1 MQINDPFRIN
11 DWNIKHF
18 LAVILAVQAAVLL
31 VVGLSINGTDLPIIR
46 QIVLFVYLIFIPG
59 ILILRALNL
68 HDLGSVNTTLY
79 SIGLSLVTTMLI
91 GLSLNV
97 LLPLAGYT
105 SPITLSPLTAALTAF
120 VLVMCVLCYVRD
132 RHYEGDA
139 VVELEVSMVPWSLL
153 LMLVPF
159 TAVFGT
165 YLVNNYSDNILLL
178 LMIAII
184 GVIVLLVGFTRLVP
198 KKLFPLVIFVIA
210 LSLLFHNSLI
220 SDNLVGWDIHQEKYL
235 ADSTIIDG
243 HWDVSVNHV
252 INSMLSIM
260 LLAPIISILTNID
273 IIWVYKIIFPLF
285 FALVPVVLYQ
295 VYRKQS
301 DEKLAFMAAF
311 FFVSLVVFFSEMLS
325 LARQELAELFLSL
338 ILLLIVD
345 RSMNKSRWSLLFLAF
360 AIALV
365 LSHYGL
371 TYIFIGTIIV
381 GWALIYVV
389 SKLRKSSLQDV
400 NRRLGPMVIVALL
413 AFCAIWYIYTS
424 TSNPLTTML
433 YFSNRIEKPIEAAV
447 TDFMTPET
455 AAPTLTPGAT
465 PVITPIPGGTPV
477 PTAKPIS
484 GTPTPPPATTQ
495 PIQLI
500 SSSGQASFLHR
511 MFLYLLLST
520 QGLIVVGL
528 LTALFAGWPMQIRRE
543 FFALALINLMMLGA
557 ALVVPYF
564 ASSLNTTRTYQIALI
579 FLAPF
584 FVLGWVNVFKAA
596 GKITKRSMPGTVSV
610 AIAALSVFMVL
621 YLIFNTG
628 MVFEIA
634 RDVPMS
640 YSLDKQGANVSY
652 TIYNSM
658 EKAGAEW
665 SISVQQ
671 AIERSNNMTYTPPI
685 FSDIY
690 RWLFLQDWNASRSYL
705 IPFVVNNTPPGSY
718 VYLGTYNV
726 LDDKAIQIMT
736 AGQVQ
741 MTVQLDLKGFKDT
754 RNKIYANGG
763 SEVYN

>member
-11 DWNIKHF
+11 DWNIKPF
-18 LAVILAVQAAVLL
+18 LVVVLAIQAAVLL
-31 VVGLSINGTDLPIIR
+31 VVGLNLNGIELPIIR
-46 QIVLFVYLIFIPG
+46 QIVLFVYLIFVPG

-79 SIGLSLVTTMLI
+79 SIGLSIVTMMLV

-97 LLPLAGYT
+97 FLPLAGYPH
-105 SPITLSPLTAALTAF
+105 PITLFPLTAALAAF
-120 VLVMCVLCYVRD
+120 VLVMCAICYVRD
-132 RHYEGDA
+132 RHHAGNA
-139 VVELEVSMVPWSLL
+139 VVEVEVSLVPRALL

-184 GVIVLLVGFTRLVP
+184 GAIVLVIGFTGLIPR
-198 KKLFPLVIFVIA
+198 KLFPLVIFVIA

-220 SDNLVGWDIHQEKYL
+220 SENLVGWDIHQEKYL
-235 ADSTIIDG
+235 ADSTILNG
-243 HWDVSVNHV
+243 YWDVSINHV
-252 INSMLSIM
+252 INSMLSVM
-260 LLAPIISILTNID
+260 LLAPIISILTNME
-273 IIWVYKIIFPLF
+273 IIWVYKIIYPLL
-285 FALVPVVLYQ
+285 FAVMPVVLYQ

-301 DEKLAFMAAF
+301 DEKLAFMATF
-311 FFVSLVVFFSEMLS
+311 VFVSLVVFFSEMLS
-325 LARQELAELFLSL
+325 LARQEIAELILAL

-345 RSMNKSRWSLLFLAF
+345 RSMNKSRWSLLFIAF
-360 AIALV
+360 CIALV

-371 TYIFIGTIIV
+371 TYIFIGTIIL
-381 GWALIYVV
+381 GWALVYVA
-389 SKLRKSSLQDV
+389 SKLRKSSLRDV
-400 NRRLGPMVIVALL
+400 NRRLGPMLIVALL

-424 TSNPLTTML
+424 TANPLTTAL
-433 YFSNRIEKPIEAAV
+433 YFSSRIEKPVEAMV
-447 TDFMTPET
+447 TDLLKPDTP
-455 AAPTLTPGAT
+455 APTLTPAAT
-465 PVITPIPGGTPV
+465 PVITPKPGGTPV
-477 PTAKPIS
+477 ATNKPVVA
-484 GTPTPPPATTQ
+484 TPTPPPVTTQ

-500 SSSGQASFLHR
+500 SSGGQVSFLHR
-511 MFLYLLLST
+511 MFVYLLLST

-543 FFALALINLMMLGA
+543 FFALALVNLMMLGT
-557 ALVVPYF
+557 ALVLPYF

-596 GKITKRSMPGTVSV
+596 GKLLKRSRTGTLSV
-610 AIAALSVFMVL
+610 AIAALSVFLVL

-628 MVFEIA
+628 MVFEIT

-652 TIYNSM
+652 TIYNNM

-665 SISVQQ
+665 SIDAQQ
-671 AIERSNNMTYTPPI
+671 DIARSNNRTYTPPI
-685 FSDIY
+685 FSDMY

-705 IPFVVNNTPPGSY
+705 IPFVVNNTPQGSY
-718 VYLGTYNV
+718 VYLGTFNV
-726 LDDKAIQIMT
+726 LDHKAIQIQT
-736 AGQVQ
+736 VGQVQ
-741 MTVQLDLKGFKDT
+741 VTVQLDLKGLKNI

-763 SEVYN
+763 SEVFY

>member
-11 DWNIKHF
+11 DWNIKQF
-18 LAVILAVQAAVLL
+18 LAVILAIQAAVLL
-31 VVGLSINGTDLPIIR
+31 VVGLSIYGTDLPIIR

-79 SIGLSLVTTMLI
+79 AIGLSLVTAMLI

-97 LLPLAGYT
+97 LLPLAGYM

-139 VVELEVSMVPWSLL
+139 VVELDISLVPRALL

-159 TAVFGT
+159 LAVFGT
-165 YLVNNYSDNILLL
+165 YLVNNNSDNILLL

-184 GVIVLLVGFTRLVP
+184 GVIVLLIGFTGLIP

-220 SDNLVGWDIHQEKYL
+220 SDNLVGWDIHQEKFL

-243 HWDVSVNHV
+243 HWDVSLDHV

-273 IIWVYKIIFPLF
+273 IIWVYKIIYPLL

-311 FFVSLVVFFSEMLS
+311 LLVSLVVFFSEMLS
-325 LARQELAELFLSL
+325 LARQEIAELFLSL
-338 ILLLIVD
+338 ILLLIID

-371 TYIFIGTIIV
+371 TYIFIGTIIA

-389 SKLRKSSLQDV
+389 SKLRKNSLQDV

-424 TSNPLTTML
+424 ASNPLTTML

-455 AAPTLTPGAT
+455 PAPTLTPGAT
-465 PVITPIPGGTPV
+465 PIITPVPGGTPV
-477 PTAKPIS
+477 PTTKPIS
-484 GTPTPPPATTQ
+484 GTPTPPPTTQ

-528 LTALFAGWPMQIRRE
+528 VTALFAGWPMQIRRE
-543 FFALALINLMMLGA
+543 FFALALINLMMLVA

-584 FVLGWVNVFKAA
+584 FVLGWINIFKAA
-596 GKITKRSMPGTVSV
+596 GKITRRSMTGTMRV
-610 AIAALSVFMVL
+610 AIALLSVFLVL

-628 MVFEIA
+628 MIFEIT

-652 TIYNSM
+652 AIYNNM

-665 SISVQQ
+665 SIGVQH
-671 AIERSNNMTYTPPI
+671 AIERSNNNTYTPPI

-705 IPFVVNNTPPGSY
+705 IPFVVNSTPPGSY

-726 LDDKAIQIMT
+726 LDDKAVQLMT

-741 MTVQLDLKGFKDT
+741 ITVQLDLKGFKDT

>member
-11 DWNIKHF
+11 DWNIKPF
-18 LAVILAVQAAVLL
+18 LVIVLAIQAAVLL
-31 VVGLSINGTDLPIIR
+31 VVGLNLNGTELPIIR
-46 QIVLFVYLIFIPG
+46 QIVLFVYLIFVPG

-68 HDLGSVNTTLY
+68 HDLGSVNTMLY
-79 SIGLSLVTTMLI
+79 SIGLSLVATMLV

-105 SPITLSPLTAALTAF
+105 HPITLSPLTAALAAF
-120 VLVMCVLCYVRD
+120 VLVMCVMCYVRD
-132 RHYEGDA
+132 RHYTGNA
-139 VVELEVSMVPWSLL
+139 IVELKGSLVPQALL

-159 TAVFGT
+159 MAVFGT

-178 LMIAII
+178 MMIAVI
-184 GVIVLLVGFTRLVP
+184 GVIVLLIGFTNLIP

-210 LSLLFHNSLI
+210 VSLLLHNSLI
-220 SDNLVGWDIHQEKYL
+220 SENLVGWDIHQEKYL
-235 ADSTIIDG
+235 ADTTINNG
-243 HWDVSVNHV
+243 YWDVSIDHV
-252 INSMLSIM
+252 INSMLSVM
-260 LLAPIISILTNID
+260 LLAPIISILMNLD
-273 IIWVYKIIFPLF
+273 IIWVYKIIFPLL
-285 FALVPVVLYQ
+285 FALMPVVLYQ

-301 DEKLAFMAAF
+301 DEKLAFMATF
-311 FFVSLVVFFSEMLS
+311 TFVSLVVFFSEMLS
-325 LARQELAELFLSL
+325 LARQEIAELFLAL

-345 RSMNKSRWSLLFLAF
+345 RSMNKSRWSLLFLVF
-360 AIALV
+360 SIALV

-371 TYIFIGTIIV
+371 TYIFIGTIILS
-381 GWALIYVV
+381 WALVYVV

-400 NRRLGPMVIVALL
+400 NRRLGPMLIVALL

-424 TSNPLTTML
+424 ASNPLSTAL
-433 YFSNRIEKPIEAAV
+433 YFSHRIEKPIESTV
-447 TDFMTPET
+447 MNFLTPET
-455 AAPTLTPGAT
+455 PAPTLTPGAT
-465 PVITPIPGGTPV
+465 PVITPKPGGTPV
-477 PTAKPIS
+477 ATNKPVAV
-484 GTPTPPPATTQ
+484 TPTPIPATTQ

-500 SSSGQASFLHR
+500 SSNNEASFLHR

-520 QGLIVVGL
+520 QGLIVIGL

-543 FFALALINLMMLGA
+543 FFALALINLMMLVT

-584 FVLGWVNVFKAA
+584 FVLGWVNIFKAA
-596 GKITKRSMPGTVSV
+596 GKLLKRSMPGTLSV
-610 AIAALSVFMVL
+610 AIAALSVFLVM

-634 RDVPMS
+634 KDVPMS

-665 SISVQQ
+665 SIGTQQ
-671 AIERSNNMTYTPPI
+671 AIVQSNNKTYTPPI

-690 RWLFLQDWNASRSYL
+690 RWLFLQDWNTSRSYL
-705 IPFVVNNTPPGSY
+705 IPIIANNTPLGSY
-718 VYLGTYNV
+718 IYLGTYNV
-726 LDDKAIQIMT
+726 LNDRAIQIQT
-736 AGQVQ
+736 VGQVQ
-741 MTVQLDLKGFKDT
+741 STVQVNLKGLKNS